1 VNLFYK
7 YISQLSFL
15 CFLLPSL
22 SVNAQLIPD
31 SSLGKE
37 NSTVNFKG
45 DRDLIEG
52 GAIRDRNL
60 FHSFKQFNVNPN
72 QKVYFSN
79 PDNITNILT
88 RVTGS
93 NLSKILGTLGVNGNA
108 NLFLINPKGI
118 VFGENVKL
126 DIKGSFSATTAES
139 IFIDNY
145 EFNAVNPERLPLLK
159 INLTP
164 GLQYGKI
171 NPQSEIEN
179 SGILKV
185 GEKQNLTLLARKV
198 NHTDTASLIAPG
210 GKVELSGDD
219 INLQGIVDTRGS
231 NGEVG
236 FLLIDPKNIL
246 IQENGDFSGDAI
258 SEALAVNNVILQANN
273 DITVD
278 DDITGIT
285 SNNLTFEIGRSLTI
299 AENRD
304 IILNGGSF
312 NAKINDQNALASER
326 DTGIAEFRMNSG
338 SSIITN
344 GGNVNVV
351 SGSFGNTS
359 QINTAFGGIIT
370 GSKNGDGGN
379 INLSATGDISTGFMA
394 SGFINNPNLALLVS
408 DFFEIDTLPGTVKA
422 GNINIDSSSGNI
434 ASTNFVLA
442 NALNQGGD
450 INFNAAGNLTFS
462 AAGEVSELGDVSSVG
477 MIPGKLNLNS
487 GKTLLASD
495 VRILNRINGDGE
507 AKGITLSGK
516 SVLIENSSISTLTKE
531 FKTDVVTMQNATG
544 GDIRVEA
551 EDDLVVRNGEIHTKG
566 NSNELDVSFTNI
578 NPNIGGIFGKANAGE
593 IIVNARRV
601 KVIKDAQQ
609 PEVFKGFSRI
619 ITTGGDNPNGG
630 GDITINATE
639 SVEVIGKLREVF
651 IADSLEDFVFLSGAT
666 ISTRTA
672 PTGTSGDL
680 TVNTQTLIVKDE
692 ATVSTYPFI
701 GKGGDLTVNAR
712 DILIRGKANIST
724 ATSDLDAGN
733 LNVFSNRIAL
743 RDGGRINTSTFG
755 TGDAG
760 DLTLFAKELSIDEN
774 SSIGTSSF
782 NLGSGGI
789 LNIDADS
796 IDIIGSP
803 DKSVNFS
810 GNNTSLSGI
819 NATSYAIGDAG
830 TINITSDELTL
841 TQGGKISTATF
852 IGGAGGKIDINT
864 RTLQLNNGI
873 INASTTTDK
882 PGGNIYVNA
891 SESVE
896 VIGDGF
902 EKLQQNIIIPATSGD
917 NNSITLNNFDN
928 GIVTASD
935 GVGDS
940 GNIFIQTPN
949 FKASN
954 GGLIATTTLN
964 QGAGGDITI
973 NADNILEIDNSLL
986 GTGTFT
992 QKASGNINLS
1002 ARQLT
1007 AKGGAQVLTTT
1018 FDKGKAGNLN
1028 VTVSDSIDLID
1039 PSQQGIASGLFAT
1052 SFENASGDG
1061 GNINVKTGDFN
1072 IVDRAAVSVSGEG
1085 EGNAG
1090 NIDIEAL
1097 KLFLDNSS
1105 ITAQSVSGVGG
1116 NINLRIADLLLLRNN
1131 STISTSA
1138 GTETSSG
1145 GNGGNITI
1153 NGGLVVAVPEENS
1166 DINAN
1171 AFQGNGGNINITT
1184 PGLFGI
1190 QFRDRNTPNSDITAS
1205 SQFGIDGNFNLNL
1218 QELDITSGLVE
1229 LPENLTDTAD
1239 RIAAGC
1245 PTDEEAQF
1253 VTSGRGG
1260 IPQNPRQVLQGEVIL
1275 QDLRNTV
1282 NSTMT
1287 VNSTS
1292 TGNNDKTIVEA
1303 TGWIVNKDGVVEF
1316 VADNIHAQSISPNC
1330 QAVK

>member
-1 VNLFYK
+1 VNLFCRCIK
-7 YISQLSFL
+7 QLSCL
-15 CFLLPSL
+15 TNLLPL
-22 SVNAQLIPD
+22 LFFLATKSVNAQLIPD
-31 SSLGKE
+31 SNLGKE
-37 NSTVNFKG
+37 NSTVKLKG

-52 GAIRDRNL
+52 GAIRDNNL
-60 FHSFKQFNVNPN
+60 FHSFKEFNINPN

-79 PDNITNILT
+79 PENITNILT
-88 RVTGS
+88 RVTGN
-93 NLSKILGTLGVNGNA
+93 NLSKIFGTLGVDGGA

-118 VFGENVKL
+118 IFGENSKF
-126 DIKGSFSATTAES
+126 DIQGSFSATTAES

-145 EFNAVNPERLPLLK
+145 QFNAVNSNESPLLK

-171 NPQSEIEN
+171 NPESEIEN
-179 SGILKV
+179 RGILKV
-185 GEKQNLTLLARKV
+185 GEKQNLTLLGGRV
-198 NHTDTASLIAPG
+198 SHTANGSLIAPG
-210 GKVELSGDD
+210 GKVEISGSD
-219 INLQGIVDTRGS
+219 INFKGRVDTS
-231 NGEVG
+231 SVNGVG
-236 FLLIDPKNIL
+236 TLLIDPKNIL
-246 IQENGDFSGDAI
+246 IQQGGDLSGDDI
-258 SEALAVNNVILQANN
+258 SQALAVNNVILQANN

-278 DDITGIT
+278 DDITGIST
-285 SNNLTFEIGRSLTI
+285 NNLTLEAGRSI
-299 AENRD
+299 NIGENRN
-304 IILNGGSF
+304 IVLNGGSF
-312 NAKINDQNALASER
+312 NGKINNENALALER
-326 DTGIAEFRMNSG
+326 DAGIAEFRMNSD

-344 GGNVNVV
+344 GGDLDVV
-351 SGSFGNTS
+351 SGSFENNS

-379 INLSATGDISTGFMA
+379 INLSAIGDVTTGFMA
-394 SGFINNPNLALLVS
+394 SGFLNNPNLALVVS

-422 GNINIDSSSGNI
+422 GNININSSSGNI
-434 ASTNFVLA
+434 SSTNFVLA

-450 INFNAAGNLTFS
+450 INFNAAGNLTFT
-462 AAGEVSELGDVSSVG
+462 APGEVNELGDVSSVG
-477 MIPGKLNLNS
+477 IIPGELNLNS
-487 GKTLLASD
+487 GKTLLADD

-507 AKGITLSGK
+507 AKGITLNGK
-516 SVLIENSSISTLTKE
+516 SVLIENSSISTLTRK
-531 FKTDVVTMQNATG
+531 FQTDVVTMQNATG
-544 GDIRVEA
+544 GDIRVKA
-551 EDDLVVRNGEIHTKG
+551 EDDVLVRNGEIHTKG
-566 NSNELDVSFTNI
+566 NSNELGISYTNI
-578 NPNIGGIFGKANAGE
+578 EVNLGGIFGKANAGE

-630 GDITINATE
+630 GDITINATK
-639 SVEVIGKLREVF
+639 SVEVIGNLPEVF
-651 IADSLEDFVFLSGAT
+651 IADSLEDFVFLNGAT

-680 TVNTQTLIVKDE
+680 TVNTQTLIIKDE

-789 LNIDADS
+789 LNIEADS
-796 IDIIGSP
+796 IDIIGSL
-803 DKSVNFS
+803 DNNVNFG

-830 TINITSDELTL
+830 SINITSDELIL
-841 TQGGKISTATF
+841 SQGGKISTATY

-864 RTLQLNNGI
+864 RNLQLNNGI

-891 SESVE
+891 SEVVE
-896 VIGDGF
+896 VVGAGF
-902 EKLQQNIIIPATSGD
+902 EKLQQNIINPAFKGEQ
-917 NNSITLNNFDN
+917 NSLTLNNFET
-928 GIVTASD
+928 GIVTASQ
-935 GVGDS
+935 GKGNS
-940 GNIFIQTPN
+940 GNILINTPN
-949 FKASN
+949 FKISD

-964 QGAGGDITI
+964 QGAGGNITVST
-973 NADNILEIDNSLL
+973 DNILEIDNSLL

-992 QKASGNINLS
+992 DKASGNINLS
-1002 ARQLT
+1002 ARQLI

-1018 FDKGKAGNLN
+1018 FDKGKAGNLK
-1028 VTVSDSIDLID
+1028 VSISDSIDLID
-1039 PSQQGIASGLFAT
+1039 PSQQGITSGLFAT
-1052 SFENASGDG
+1052 SFENASGSG
-1061 GNINVKTGDFN
+1061 GNIEVKTGDFN

-1085 EGNAG
+1085 VGNAG
-1090 NIDIEAL
+1090 NIDIEAK

-1105 ITAQSVSGVGG
+1105 ITAQSVVGIGG

-1131 STISTSA
+1131 STISTRA
-1138 GTETSSG
+1138 GTENSGG

-1153 NGGLVVAVPEENS
+1153 DGGLVVAIPEENS

-1171 AFQGNGGNINITT
+1171 AFQGNGGNIEITT
-1184 PGLFGI
+1184 PGIFGI
-1190 QFRDRNTPNSDITAS
+1190 QFRDRQTDNSDITAS
-1205 SQFGIDGNFNLNL
+1205 SEFGIDGNFNLNL
-1218 QELDITSGLVE
+1218 QELDITSGLIQ
-1229 LPENLTDTAD
+1229 LPKNLTDASD

-1245 PTDEEAQF
+1245 PTDEEASF
-1253 VTSGRGG
+1253 ITTGRGG
-1260 IPQNPRQVLQGEVIL
+1260 IPQNPRQVLQNEIVL
-1275 QDLRNTV
+1275 QDLRN
-1282 NSTMT
+1282 NSSSLTH
-1287 VNSTS
+1287 SLPHPS
-1292 TGNNDKTIVEA
+1292 LPLPPPK
-1303 TGWIVNKDGVVEF
+1303 
-1316 VADNIHAQSISPNC
+1316 
-1330 QAVK
+1330 